1 MPMKL
6 VNELIT
12 LPPTYSL
19 TQEASTFVAGLM
31 LESQGIEAVTDA
43 QSQQHAVAMGRAFRA
58 HLAEVEATRKQL
70 KEPILTAGRM
80 LDSIAAEHCE
90 PMVAELSRLELL
102 VTTFQRQEQE
112 RVAEEQRR
120 RQEEIDRL
128 AKERLAAE
136 NALQDAPMSKCKGLS
151 SLDKKH
157 NFVFNHESKGLV
169 CDHCNLTP
177 DEAAALDD
185 IDQANLEMAVDLA
198 EQAERSAI
206 VAPQP
211 EPEKAKGMATTKVLK
226 WECVDI
232 HALYKA
238 RPDLCNPPTP
248 KKSAINSTC
257 SAPESATEA
266 SPDTTIPGL
275 KLYWTDKT
283 TIRK

>member
-1 MPMKL
+1 MKL

-12 LPPTYSL
+12 LPPAYSL

-58 HLAEVEATRKQL
+58 HLAEVEATRKAL

-80 LDSIAAEHCE
+80 LDSIATEHCD
-90 PMVAELSRLELL
+90 PMVAEVSRLESLIAA
-102 VTTFQRQEQE
+102 FQRQEQE

-136 NALQDAPMSKCKGLS
+136 NALQDAPASAEN
-151 SLDKKH
+151 D
-157 NFVFNHESKGLV
+157 
-169 CDHCNLTP
+169 
-177 DEAAALDD
+177 ALAD
-185 IDQANLEMAVDLA
+185 IQRQQLEMAVDLA

-206 VAPQP
+206 VAPPP

-238 RPDLCNPPTP
+238 RPDLCNAPTP

-266 SPDTTIPGL
+266 NPDATIPGL
-275 KLYWTDKT
+275 KLFWTDKT